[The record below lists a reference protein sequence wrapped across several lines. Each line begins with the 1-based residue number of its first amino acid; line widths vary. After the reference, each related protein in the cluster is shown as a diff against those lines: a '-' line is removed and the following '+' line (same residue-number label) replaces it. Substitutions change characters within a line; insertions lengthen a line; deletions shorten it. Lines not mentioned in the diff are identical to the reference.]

1 MSPRSR
7 LRRPTL
13 VAAPLVVVGVMACT
27 AAVATALWGAWN
39 PDALD
44 TTFVVV
50 LTVSLVVGLGAF
62 VAARGCFV
70 DLDPQRRMLRDVVA
84 WVTVRR
90 IDQDRIVN
98 ARVRAGLWRWFE
110 LELDDGTRLVVAG
123 AAPAQFPS
131 RLLAGSREQDLA
143 DLDLLMGE
151 EPAAQHRPAGQH

>member
-1 MSPRSR
+1 MSRRSR

-70 DLDPQRRMLRDVVA
+70 DLDPQRRTLRDVVA

-90 IDQDRIVN
+90 IDQDRIVS
-98 ARVRAGLWRWFE
+98 ARVRAGPWRWFE

-131 RLLAGSREQDLA
+131 RLMPGSREQDLA

-151 EPAAQHRPAGQH
+151 VRSEHR

>member
-1 MSPRSR
+1 MSRRSR

-13 VAAPLVVVGVMACT
+13 VAAPLVIVGVMACT

-50 LTVSLVVGLGAF
+50 LTVSAVVGLGAF
-62 VAARGCFV
+62 AAARGCFV
-70 DLDPQRRMLRDVVA
+70 DLDPQRGTLRDVVA
-84 WVTVRR
+84 WITVRR
-90 IDQDRIVN
+90 IDQDRIVS

-110 LELDDGTRLVVAG
+110 LELDDGTRLTVAG

-131 RLLAGSREQDLA
+131 RLLPGSREQDLA

-151 EPAAQHRPAGQH
+151 IRSERS